1 MAMKAAIL
9 AVLAPAVAL
18 AAPVTYSID
27 PEATELVALTRPAGL
42 LRGAAHPHVIAARRV
57 EGEVVH
63 DAEAPDTSSV
73 RVRFPAEALEVDD
86 PDLRRKYRLDGTLDD
101 GDRRKVTAAMR
112 AEDQLDTGKH
122 PTIAF
127 ESRSVRW
134 LGGDRLEVRGRLAI
148 RGVAAEI
155 ALPVRVTVKDGVL
168 RGEGTIAVAHAMF
181 QIEPFSTALGT
192 IRNAEE
198 ILLVVTLVG
207 RARAGPPVAVPAA
220 EPPPAAGS
228 ATQPPPGAAP

>member
-1 MAMKAAIL
+1 MAMKVALLAA
-9 AVLAPAVAL
+9 LAPALAL
-18 AAPVTYSID
+18 AAPITYPID

-42 LRGAAHPHVIAARRV
+42 LRGAAHPHLIAARRV

-63 DAEAPDTSSV
+63 DAEAPDASSV

-86 PDLRRKYRLDGTLDD
+86 PDLRRKYGLDGTLDD
-101 GDRRKVTAAMR
+101 GDRKKVAGAMR

-134 LGGDRLEVRGRLAI
+134 LGGDRLEVRGSLAI

-168 RGEGTIAVAHAMF
+168 RGEGTVTVTHAMF
-181 QIEPFSTALGT
+181 RFDPFSTALGT
-192 IRNAEE
+192 IRNAEA
-198 ILLVVTLVG
+198 ILLRVTLVG
-207 RARAGPPVAVPAA
+207 RARAEPPVAGPAT
-220 EPPPAAGS
+220 E
-228 ATQPPPGAAP
+228 PPPGATP